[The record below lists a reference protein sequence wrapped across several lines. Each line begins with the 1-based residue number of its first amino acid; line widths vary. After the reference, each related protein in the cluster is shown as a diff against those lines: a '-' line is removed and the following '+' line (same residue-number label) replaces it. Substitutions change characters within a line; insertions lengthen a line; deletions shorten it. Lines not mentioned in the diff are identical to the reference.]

1 MLGKSGYDSCVW
13 KKKVADNISEYW
25 LLKPPNIGVS
35 LKIPI

>member
-1 MLGKSGYDSCVW
+1 MIRVSER
-13 KKKVADNISEYW
+13 KKIADNISEYW